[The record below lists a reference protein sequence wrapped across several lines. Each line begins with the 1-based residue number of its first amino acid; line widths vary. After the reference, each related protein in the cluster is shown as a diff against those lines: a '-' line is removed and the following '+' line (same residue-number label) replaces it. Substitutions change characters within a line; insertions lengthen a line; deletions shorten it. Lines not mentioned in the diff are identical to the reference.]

1 MYNIFS
7 MFQENVTPLFVNFQE
22 YIKYDFRQSNFYYTS
37 KILYLLENQNHFMM
51 LFNYFLMTKIIVN
64 K

>member
-1 MYNIFS
+1 
-7 MFQENVTPLFVNFQE
+7 MFRENVTPLFVNFQG

-37 KILYLLENQNHFMM
+37 KILNLLENQNLFMM
-51 LFNYFLMTKIIVN
+51 LFNYFLMTKSIVN